1 MEDRKTLNLVLNIV
15 SPLLPVLAILIFRHL
30 GQALELLIAC
40 IIIFVVVLWS
50 VIALLKAR
58 ERSAG
63 IKAVG
68 AIMGIAGLI
77 ITVLTGIISG
87 WTLVKV

>member
-15 SPLLPVLAILIFRHL
+15 SPLLPVLAVLIFRHL
-30 GQALELLIAC
+30 GQALELLVAC

-50 VIALLKAR
+50 VTAFMRVRGGSVA
-58 ERSAG
+58 

-68 AIMGIAGLI
+68 AILGIVGLI
-77 ITVLTGIISG
+77 ITALVGIISG
-87 WTLVKV
+87 LTLVKG

>member
-1 MEDRKTLNLVLNIV
+1 MEDRKNLNLVLNIV

-30 GQALELLIAC
+30 GQALELLVAC

-50 VIALLKAR
+50 LIAFMRAR
-58 ERSAG
+58 GGSVA

-68 AIMGIAGLI
+68 AILGIVGLI
-77 ITVLTGIISG
+77 ITTLVGIISG
-87 WTLVKV
+87 LTLVKV